1 MFEFATPKVK
11 HMHLTPAEIELT
23 SVEGDVYAVVGSMYK
38 RSYIYYKDLYLV
50 INHEMNLVTQI
61 KRLPK
66 QKYLYIHHAYT
77 NFE

>member
-1 MFEFATPKVK
+1 MFTFITPEVK
-11 HMHLTPAEIELT
+11 QLLLTPADIELT
-23 SVEGDVYAVVGSMYK
+23 SVEGDVYAVAGYMHK

-66 QKYLYIHHAYT
+66 QKYIYVYHAHT
-77 NFE
+77 NFK